1 MEDVDLII
9 VGGGVV
15 GLACARAA
23 MRPGRTVCL
32 LERQPRPGTA
42 TSTHNSG
49 VIHAGIYYPPD
60 SLKARLCVEGREALY
75 RFCAAHDVPHRRC
88 GKLIVAGCAADERR
102 LGDLVALGR
111 ANGVEDLQVIDQAF
125 VRRLEPQV
133 AARAAIWSPSTGIVE
148 AEALVRA
155 LYREAGACEAIL
167 LPSMPLV
174 GVEPCN
180 GGFVVRTPAERIR
193 ARAVVNAAGLHADE
207 VSAKLG
213 GRVFEIHPC
222 RGEYA
227 ELGGAGRALVSRP
240 VYPLPAPAGEHL
252 GVHVTPTTWGTVT
265 IGPTTRYQTDKH
277 DYERDR
283 LPVGAFIEAA
293 RALLPAVRPADVRL
307 GGTGIRPKLSP
318 DPTAFS
324 DFLIERDARQPRLIQ
339 AAGIDS
345 PGLTACLAIARL
357 VASLVDEVLD
367 C

>member
-9 VGGGVV
+9 VGGGLV

-42 TSTHNSG
+42 SSTHNSG
-49 VIHAGIYYPPD
+49 VIHAGIYYPQA
-60 SLKARLCVEGREALY
+60 SFKARLCVEGREALY
-75 RFCAAHDVPHRRC
+75 QFCAAHDVPYRRC
-88 GKLIVAGCAADERR
+88 GKLIVAGGEADARR
-102 LGDLVALGR
+102 LESLLALGR
-111 ANGVEDLQVIDQAF
+111 ANGVEDLQVVDQAF

-133 AARAAIWSPSTGIVE
+133 TAHAALWSPSTGIVE

-155 LYREAGACEAIL
+155 LHREAGACGTIL
-167 LPSMPLV
+167 LPSTPLV
-174 GVEPCN
+174 GAEPCN
-180 GGFVVRTPAERIR
+180 EGFVVRTPAERIR

-207 VSAKLG
+207 VSATLG

-227 ELGGAGRALVSRP
+227 ELGGAGRGLVSRP
-240 VYPLPAPAGEHL
+240 IYPMPAPAGEHL

-265 IGPTTRYQTDKH
+265 IGPTTRYQTDKR
-277 DYERDR
+277 DYERNR
-283 LPVGAFIEAA
+283 LPVEGFIEAA
-293 RALLPAVRPADVRL
+293 RALLPAIRPADVRL

-318 DPTAFS
+318 DATVFS

-357 VASLVDEVLD
+357 VASLVNEVLG
-367 C
+367 